1 MNQLCPRQA
10 QSHLINMQSQR
21 RETGDFRDYR
31 RNRRGLGRSQETSK
45 IVNARNIASKS
56 TQPGLR
62 KLARLSKFRASFP
75 SHFPTASRIILP
87 PARPQRR
94 TCDSAGGRTDEHA
107 DRDGL
112 DRTCRSASSCF
123 ETEMQREDHTLLA
136 TSEISEIILTLL
148 PGSFEACT
156 SPFL

>member
-62 KLARLSKFRASFP
+62 KSARLSKFRASFL

-87 PARPQRR
+87 LGRSRR
-94 TCDSAGGRTDEHA
+94 EEHVIPRADADGRTNMLTEMVWTEHA
-107 DRDGL
+107 EVHHLVSRP
-112 DRTCRSASSCF
+112 RCRGRG
-123 ETEMQREDHTLLA
+123 ML
-136 TSEISEIILTLL
+136 
-148 PGSFEACT
+148 
-156 SPFL
+156 

>member
-1 MNQLCPRQA
+1 MHQLCPRQA

-87 PARPQRR
+87 LARPQRR
-94 TCDSAGGRTDEHA
+94 TCDSAGGRRTNMLTEMVWTEHA
-107 DRDGL
+107 EVHHLVSRPRCRG
-112 DRTCRSASSCF
+112 RT
-123 ETEMQREDHTLLA
+123 
-136 TSEISEIILTLL
+136 ILCL
-148 PGSFEACT
+148 PPLKSQK
-156 SPFL
+156 